1 MTRRKTETA
10 ASLRG
15 IRAQLRKEINIA
27 QFPGDYVVCLT
38 MRQAKRIEEAL
49 KQFERFER
57 ILTEPEQ

>member
-15 IRAQLRKEINIA
+15 IRAQLRKEINRAEAGVYLVGIT
-27 QFPGDYVVCLT
+27 V
-38 MRQAKRIEEAL
+38 RQAKRIEEAL

>member
-1 MTRRKTETA
+1 MTRRKTETV

-15 IRAQLRKEINIA
+15 IRAQLRKEINK
-27 QFPGDYVVCLT
+27 GDDRGFVVCLT

-57 ILTEPEQ
+57 VLTEPEQ

>member
-10 ASLRG
+10 ATLRG

-27 QFPGDYVVCLT
+27 LFPGDYVVRLT
-38 MRQAKRIEEAL
+38 PRQAKRIEEAL

-57 ILTEPEQ
+57 ILSGEEQ